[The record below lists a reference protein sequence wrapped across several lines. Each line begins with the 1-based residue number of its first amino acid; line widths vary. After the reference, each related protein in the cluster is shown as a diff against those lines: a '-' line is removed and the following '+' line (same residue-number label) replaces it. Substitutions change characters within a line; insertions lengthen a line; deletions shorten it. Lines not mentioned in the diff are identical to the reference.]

1 MIPRTI
7 PGGGGNMTNHIST
20 TVRRR
25 WRRLAVLGVVTAAVA
40 AAVAVSGASGGG
52 ASGTAA
58 GGANRASACP
68 FKGGQIKAFMTVD
81 KAGNTGDL
89 GLGTVR
95 SALLS
100 VDLINRAGGILGC
113 KFVLDMAEEG
123 FPDVDVC
130 LRAYRSAI
138 QSRKYDFY
146 FGSTGSG
153 CMASVTALTNAAKKG
168 IIANQAA
175 DHQPFFNPKFQTYN
189 FHAAVSTFLEGRAS
203 ARFGLL
209 KGWKTAAVLAPNYAY
224 GQDAAKAFV
233 QYFQSHGGKVLAQQF
248 PEFDEKNF
256 TPFINAVL
264 AKKPQMIFSAFFAGF
279 VVPFW
284 KQWKEGGH
292 DATPAIGGLIDTP
305 GWELVKN
312 AAQLP
317 KNSYAYDRGAWQ
329 LLRLTPSGKQFY
341 NAYVAK
347 YGKSAHP
354 VPLSWGQAF
363 WSGVVMAKALI
374 EKSRSLNPDDWV
386 KTVEKGDFTF
396 QGPFHVGPTPV
407 NPVNHMADNCAQVGV
422 LSYAGAAKV
431 KAQYNLQDFKNIC
444 MHDILSDA
452 EARKLTTNSR
462 VGAAAI
468 AAYDKAVAAVKQ
480 ADKRVPLIAS
490 GS

>member
-1 MIPRTI
+1 
-7 PGGGGNMTNHIST
+7 MTNHI
-20 TVRRR
+20 R
-25 WRRLAVLGVVTAAVA
+25 WRRLAVLGVVIASVA
-40 AAVAVSGASGGG
+40 AAVAVSGASGSG
-52 ASGTAA
+52 APTAA

-68 FKGGQIKAFMTVD
+68 FKGGQIKAFMAVD

-100 VDLINRAGGILGC
+100 VDLINKSGGILGC

-138 QSRKYDFY
+138 ASRKYDFY

-153 CMASVTALTNAAKKG
+153 CMASVTALTNAAKKA

-203 ARFGLL
+203 AEFAIK
-209 KGWKTAAVLAPNYAY
+209 KGWKTASVLAPNYAY

-233 QYFQSHGGKVLAQQF
+233 EYFQSHGGKVLGKQF

-256 TPFINAVL
+256 TPFINATL

-279 VVPFW
+279 VIPFW

-292 DATPAIGGLIDTP
+292 DTTPAIGGLIDTP
-305 GWELVKN
+305 GWELVKS
-312 AAQLP
+312 AAQIP

-329 LLRLTPSGKQFY
+329 LLRLTPSGKQFH

-347 YGKSAHP
+347 YGKTAHP

-363 WSGVVMAKALI
+363 WSGAVMAKALI
-374 EKSRSLNPDDWV
+374 EKTKSVDPDDWV
-386 KTVEKGDFTF
+386 AAVEKGNFTF
-396 QGPFHVGPTPV
+396 PGPFHVGQTPV
-407 NPVNHMADNCAQVGV
+407 NPINHMADNCAQVGA

-431 KAQYNLQDFKNIC
+431 KAQYNLKDFRNIC
-444 MHDILSDA
+444 MHDILSNA
-452 EARKLTTNSR
+452 EARKITTNSR
-462 VGAAAI
+462 VGASAL
-468 AAYDKAVAAVKQ
+468 AAYSKAVAAVKA
-480 ADKRVPLIAS
+480 ADKKVPLMGT

>member
-1 MIPRTI
+1 
-7 PGGGGNMTNHIST
+7 MTQHIST

-25 WRRLAVLGVVTAAVA
+25 WRRLALLGVVAVCVAATVTVTAA
-40 AAVAVSGASGGG
+40 SGSG

-68 FKGGQIKAFMTVD
+68 FKGGQIKAFMAAD

-113 KFVLDMAEEG
+113 KFVLDIAEEG

-153 CMASVTALTNAAKKG
+153 CMASVTALTNAAKKA

-203 ARFGLL
+203 AKFATL
-209 KGWKTAAVLAPNYAY
+209 KGWKVAAVLAPNYAY

-233 QYFQSHGGKVLAQQF
+233 QYFKSHGGTVVAQQF
-248 PEFDEKNF
+248 PEFNEKNF

-279 VVPFW
+279 VIPFW

-292 DATPAIGGLIDTP
+292 DTIPAIGGLIDTP
-305 GWELVKN
+305 GWELVKT
-312 AAQLP
+312 AGQIP

-329 LLRLTPSGKQFY
+329 LLRLTPTGKQFY

-363 WSGVVMAKALI
+363 WSGVLMAKSLI
-374 EKSRSLNPDDWV
+374 EKTRSVNPDDWV
-386 KTVEKGDFTF
+386 KAVEAGGFTF
-396 QGPFHVGPTPV
+396 PGPFHVGPTPV
-407 NPVNHMADNCAQVGV
+407 DPINHMADNCAQVGLQAFV
-422 LSYAGAAKV
+422 ANARV
-431 KAQYNLQDFKNIC
+431 KADYNLKDFKNIC
-444 MHDILSDA
+444 MHDILSDQ
-452 EARKLTTNSR
+452 EAKKLTTNTR
-462 VGAAAI
+462 VSAAAV

-480 ADKRVPLIAS
+480 ADKKVAVLGT

>member
-1 MIPRTI
+1 
-7 PGGGGNMTNHIST
+7 MTQHIST

-25 WRRLAVLGVVTAAVA
+25 WRRLAVAGVAAAAVA
-40 AAVAVSGASGGG
+40 AALTVTAASGSGASP
-52 ASGTAA
+52 TAA
-58 GGANRASACP
+58 GGVGRTSACP
-68 FKGGQIKAFMTVD
+68 FKGGQIKAFMAAD

-100 VDLINRAGGILGC
+100 VDLVNRAGGILGC
-113 KFVLDMAEEG
+113 KFVLDIAEEG

-153 CMASVTALTNAAKKG
+153 CMASVTALTNAAKKA

-203 ARFGLL
+203 AEFARL
-209 KGWKTAAVLAPNYAY
+209 KGWKSAAVLAPNYAY

-233 QYFQSHGGKVLAQQF
+233 QYFQSHGGKVVAQQF
-248 PEFDEKNF
+248 PEFNEKNF

-279 VVPFW
+279 VIPFW

-292 DATPAIGGLIDTP
+292 DNVPAIGGLIDTP
-305 GWELVKN
+305 GWELVKS
-312 AAQLP
+312 ASQIP

-329 LLRLTPSGKQFY
+329 LLRLTPSGKQFH

-363 WSGVVMAKALI
+363 WSGVVMAKALV
-374 EKSRSLNPDDWV
+374 EKTRSLNPDDWV
-386 KTVEKGDFTF
+386 KAVEKGNFTF

-407 NPVNHMADNCAQVGV
+407 DPVNHMADNCAQVGV
-422 LSYAGAAKV
+422 LTYAGAARV
-431 KAQYNLQDFKNIC
+431 KAAYNLNDFKNIC
-444 MHDILSDA
+444 MHDILSNQ
-452 EARKLTTNSR
+452 EARKLTTNPR
-462 VGAAAI
+462 VSGAAL
-468 AAYDKAVAAVKQ
+468 AAYSKAVAAVKQ
-480 ADKRVPLIAS
+480 ADRKVPLLVAAK
-490 GS
+490 